1 MRTAAKWKVLEGH
14 EQPITTMNFDDSGTY
29 LASYSVQD
37 LSLRIWKIGTAGF
50 FGGILGMNGRHL
62 KMLKVEG
69 GEGGEGAKW
78 KIVWDKQK
86 AVLWRDEKKA
96 GEIEA

>member
-1 MRTAAKWKVLEGH
+1 
-14 EQPITTMNFDDSGTY
+14 
-29 LASYSVQD
+29 
-37 LSLRIWKIGTAGF
+37 
-50 FGGILGMNGRHL
+50 MNGRHL

-86 AVLWRDEKKA
+86 AVLWRDETKA